1 MLPAIYVEIYHKVN
15 TFELPD
21 LGMIGTWI
29 AGNVDENYQQQLNTD
44 VQRCFK
50 VLSTSLVNIQNN
62 CDTAAHL
69 MNCLSTDDE
78 VKTFILK
85 TKDF

>member
-1 MLPAIYVEIYHKVN
+1 MLPAINVQIFCKVN
-15 TFELPD
+15 AFELPD
-21 LGMIGTWI
+21 LGMTETWI

-44 VQRCFK
+44 VQRCFR

-85 TKDF
+85 KKL